1 MTFAWICNL
10 GMHIGLTDMAI
21 FRYARNSWYGLYS
34 AFGMYLGHYVAWI
47 CAGVMGAAVASMLN
61 RPLANIDAGTVGYNA
76 LGVAGALAVVF
87 AGWTTANPMLY
98 RAGLAF
104 QAITPGWPRWLVT
117 LVAGAI
123 TTITACSP
131 FVFTKMLD
139 FVGIYGLL
147 LMPVGAIVVLEYWLF
162 PRLQLTPSWATRKG
176 LLLNWPALV
185 AWIGSLALGFIGLK
199 LGIIPHLFYVFIPVW
214 FLTAMIYLLLAPL
227 AGARESLSDPATVA
241 LSVDSVTPLN
251 ELKPFNTAA
260 PPEKS
265 LVYYVFG
272 IVALAALVLCVVL
285 PINLFLAEP
294 EGHLARLEAFKAQLL
309 WISLVYFV
317 SSTIWLTEYE
327 RRN

>member
-1 MTFAWICNL
+1 
-10 GMHIGLTDMAI
+10 
-21 FRYARNSWYGLYS
+21 
-34 AFGMYLGHYVAWI
+34 
-47 CAGVMGAAVASMLN
+47 
-61 RPLANIDAGTVGYNA
+61 
-76 LGVAGALAVVF
+76 
-87 AGWTTANPMLY
+87 
-98 RAGLAF
+98 
-104 QAITPGWPRWLVT
+104 
-117 LVAGAI
+117 
-123 TTITACSP
+123 
-131 FVFTKMLD
+131 
-139 FVGIYGLL
+139 
-147 LMPVGAIVVLEYWLF
+147 
-162 PRLQLTPSWATRKG
+162 
-176 LLLNWPALV
+176 LV